1 MPGCRPLGSLDHAVT
16 ATRPPLS
23 AADASRLSTRVHE
36 RILGA
41 GCKEARSGG
50 SCCAAGARGVRGVAR
65 HFEQRAVRH
74 GYKATAV
81 AGGCALVES
90 SQRAGAVFPALVRLL
105 PSSLPGG
112 HGRRTPESGHQG
124 WTVFHLPSTPWVPE
138 IRPINISR
146 SKMKQGLTWYRLQR
160 LRTALSR
167 HGCAPLASPP
177 PRIELCALEL
187 ICRDHARDAGTLRH

>member
-1 MPGCRPLGSLDHAVT
+1 MSAFWEQDARRQGAAAFAVLPGRAACVAWRGTSNNALCAMDTRRRRWPVAVLSSSRHREQALLFLPWFASFPARCR
-16 ATRPPLS
+16 
-23 AADASRLSTRVHE
+23 
-36 RILGA
+36 
-41 GCKEARSGG
+41 
-50 SCCAAGARGVRGVAR
+50 VAM
-65 HFEQRAVRH
+65 
-74 GYKATAV
+74 
-81 AGGCALVES
+81 AGGR
-90 SQRAGAVFPALVRLL
+90 QNRAIR
-105 PSSLPGG
+105 GG
-112 HGRRTPESGHQG
+112 
-124 WTVFHLPSTPWVPE
+124 TVFHLPSTPWVPE

>member
-1 MPGCRPLGSLDHAVT
+1 MQGGKERRQLLCCRGARRAWRGEALRTTPCAPWIQGDGGGRWLCSRRVVIESRRCFSCLGS
-16 ATRPPLS
+16 PPSQL
-23 AADASRLSTRVHE
+23 AAGWPWPADAG
-36 RILGA
+36 IGP
-41 GCKEARSGG
+41 SGG
-50 SCCAAGARGVRGVAR
+50 DGIS
-65 HFEQRAVRH
+65 F
-74 GYKATAV
+74 
-81 AGGCALVES
+81 
-90 SQRAGAVFPALVRLL
+90 
-105 PSSLPGG
+105 
-112 HGRRTPESGHQG
+112 
-124 WTVFHLPSTPWVPE
+124 TVHPWVPE

>member
-1 MPGCRPLGSLDHAVT
+1 M
-16 ATRPPLS
+16 ATKQAS
-23 AADASRLSTRVHE
+23 AARRQMIHGCARACMSSCWARMQAGKE
-36 RILGA
+36 RRQLP
-41 GCKEARSGG
+41 
-50 SCCAAGARGVRGVAR
+50 CCRGARRAWRGEALPNN
-65 HFEQRAVRH
+65 ALCAMDT
-74 GYKATAV
+74 YKTTAV

-90 SQRAGAVFPALVRLL
+90 SSRAGAAFPALVRLL

-124 WTVFHLPSTPWVPE
+124 GTVFHLPSTPWVPE

>member
-1 MPGCRPLGSLDHAVT
+1 MLPRRT
-16 ATRPPLS
+16 A
-23 AADASRLSTRVHE
+23 
-36 RILGA
+36 
-41 GCKEARSGG
+41 C
-50 SCCAAGARGVRGVAR
+50 VAR
-65 HFEQRAVRH
+65 HFEVTPCPCAVRPGRGLWCLMPKPTRWPVGVLSSSH
-74 GYKATAV
+74 RRGQ
-81 AGGCALVES
+81 ALLFS
-90 SQRAGAVFPALVRLL
+90 SLVRLL
-105 PSSLPGG
+105 PDRWRVAMA
-112 HGRRTPESGHQG
+112 GRRPPESGHQG
-124 WTVFHLPSTPWVPE
+124 VGGISFTVRPWVPE